1 MMVSGARKGF
11 WGVPPYERLGG
22 RGVVS
27 VPQMVKGRSLRLIAL
42 GVLLCCA
49 LALGG
54 CGGGRKGGSLP
65 PVESGSFE
73 GPKGSIADLRRLPQ
87 DLLGLCPAGQSGQ
100 APHVGCGAGR
110 PGRRFNSLF
119 FGPWEA
125 VRSSVSAS
133 EAFAIFG
140 GQKKR
145 SKARDGRKT
154 CCRGRR
160 RIGTS

>member
-54 CGGGRKGGSLP
+54 IVRTQWADNLLCDALHRLAAGQFRH
-65 PVESGSFE
+65 
-73 GPKGSIADLRRLPQ
+73 DLRLPCVSVGIDTPHRRLSGPQ
-87 DLLGLCPAGQSGQ
+87 LPRSPPKFRRALASARQRYLAPFYTVSGCASDAERPFSADMPALPHRREQYQ
-100 APHVGCGAGR
+100 ALH
-110 PGRRFNSLF
+110 F
-119 FGPWEA
+119 
-125 VRSSVSAS
+125 SA
-133 EAFAIFG
+133 
-140 GQKKR
+140 
-145 SKARDGRKT
+145 
-154 CCRGRR
+154 
-160 RIGTS
+160 